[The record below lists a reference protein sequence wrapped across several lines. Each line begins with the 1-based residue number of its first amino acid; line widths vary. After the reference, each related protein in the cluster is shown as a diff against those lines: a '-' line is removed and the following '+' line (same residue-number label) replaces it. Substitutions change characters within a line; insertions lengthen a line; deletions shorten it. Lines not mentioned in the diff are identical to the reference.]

1 MRAGDHDREWHEST
15 TRIEAKEVPRYCGAF
30 SFGGGMLSWK
40 VWMKGI
46 AAALIGGGAS
56 AVAAAVTA
64 PGIVSGTR
72 GSWMVLLRMSAV
84 AAVLNAAA
92 YLKKSPLPEVETKG
106 E

>member
-1 MRAGDHDREWHEST
+1 MREEDRDGQWHGST
-15 TRIEAKEVPRYCGAF
+15 TRIEAKEVPRYRGAL

-40 VWMKGI
+40 VWAKGI

-92 YLKKSPLPEVETKG
+92 YLKKSPLPAVETKG

>member
-1 MRAGDHDREWHEST
+1 
-15 TRIEAKEVPRYCGAF
+15 
-30 SFGGGMLSWK
+30 MLSWK
-40 VWMKGI
+40 VWVKGI

-92 YLKKSPLPEVETKG
+92 YLKKSPLPAVETKG

>member
-1 MRAGDHDREWHEST
+1 MREGDRDRYEHGSKNEDGSEGGPAVSRGLFFW
-15 TRIEAKEVPRYCGAF
+15 
-30 SFGGGMLSWK
+30 GGMLSWK
-40 VWMKGI
+40 VWMKGT

-92 YLKKSPLPEVETKG
+92 CLKKKSRC
-106 E
+106 

>member
-1 MRAGDHDREWHEST
+1 MEGSLAISRGFC
-15 TRIEAKEVPRYCGAF
+15 I
-30 SFGGGMLSWK
+30 GGWMLSWK

-56 AVAAAVTA
+56 VVAAAVTA
-64 PGIVSGTR
+64 PGIGNGTR
-72 GSWMVLLRMSAV
+72 ESWMVLLRMSAV

-92 YLKKSPLPEVETKG
+92 YLKKSPLPMDEKEEKG